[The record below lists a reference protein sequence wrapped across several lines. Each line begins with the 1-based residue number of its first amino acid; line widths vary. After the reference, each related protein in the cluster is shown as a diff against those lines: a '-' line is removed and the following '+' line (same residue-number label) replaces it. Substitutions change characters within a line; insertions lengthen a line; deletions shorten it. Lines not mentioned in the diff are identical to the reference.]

1 MEEGWW
7 NGPWTVDNHRKMME
21 WTMDNSQWQKDD
33 GMIMDNGQWQKED
46 FGVDNVVPNLT

>member
-1 MEEGWW
+1 MG
-7 NGPWTVDNHRKMME
+7 NGMDNRQWQKDDG
-21 WTMDNSQWQKDD
+21 MDNSQWQKDD